1 MCKNSKR
8 SKTHRE
14 DITMR
19 SITRTIVVFVLCFVF
34 NPLVVQAQEKL
45 KIAVIPKGDDSFF
58 WQCVHKGAQSCGEVL
73 GGVEVDWMPPK
84 VAQDVK
90 QQIELVDQCSQQ
102 GVRGIVLS
110 PSDYTLLA
118 APVARAVKK
127 GIPVLVI
134 DSRLKGEPGK
144 DYICY
149 VSTDNRNGGMLAGD
163 AMAKVLGGKR
173 KVLVLRYTVGQA
185 NLSERQDGF
194 VKALEKYKDIHV
206 VNKYRSDKPTVEDAR
221 VAGESMIDE
230 LRTVDGLFCPNE
242 STTEG
247 MLKALQS
254 AHLNGKIKFI
264 GFDTSDLLVQA
275 LKNGDIDGLVAQDP
289 TRMGYFA
296 VETLVDH
303 IRGTKV
309 PPVIDISVRVITREN
324 IGDPEIQKLIAMP
337 SLIK

>member
-1 MCKNSKR
+1 
-8 SKTHRE
+8 
-14 DITMR
+14 MR
-19 SITRTIVVFVLCFVF
+19 SMKRNIVLFLLCLALT
-34 NPLVVQAQEKL
+34 PLAARAQEKL
-45 KIAVIPKGDDSFF
+45 KIVVIPKGDDSFF
-58 WQCVHKGAQSCGEVL
+58 WKCIHKGAQSCGDAL
-73 GGVEVDWMPPK
+73 AGVEVDWMPPK
-84 VAQDVK
+84 TGQDIK
-90 QQIELVDQCSQQ
+90 QQIELVDKCTQQ
-102 GVRGIVLS
+102 GVQGIVLS
-110 PSDYTLLA
+110 PSDYTQLA
-118 APVARAVKK
+118 APVARAMKK
-127 GIPVLVI
+127 GIAVLVI

-144 DYICY
+144 DYISY

-173 KVLVLRYTVGQA
+173 NVLVMRYTSGQA

-206 VNKYRSDKPTVEDAR
+206 VSKYRSDKPTAEDAI
-221 VAGESMIDE
+221 AAAESMVDE
-230 LRTVDGLFCPNE
+230 LKNADGLFCPNE

-275 LKNGDIDGLVAQDP
+275 LKNGDIDALVAQDP
-289 TRMGYFA
+289 TRMGFFA
-296 VETLVDH
+296 VETVVNQL
-303 IRGTKV
+303 RGTKA
-309 PPVIDISVRVITREN
+309 PPVIDIGVRIVTREN